1 MKKLLF
7 FCITLLILG
16 CNPKTPYIPQNWW
29 NEDTIYIG
37 EYDRSI
43 IERLDTATTIDEIFP
58 PEWYENVEDPGCYDP
73 EYDSIQ

>member
-7 FCITLLILG
+7 LFITLFALG
-16 CNPKTPYIPQNWW
+16 CNPKGPYKPQQWW
-29 NEDTIYIG
+29 EEEDTIYIS

-58 PEWYENVEDPGCYDP
+58 PEWYEDPGCYDP